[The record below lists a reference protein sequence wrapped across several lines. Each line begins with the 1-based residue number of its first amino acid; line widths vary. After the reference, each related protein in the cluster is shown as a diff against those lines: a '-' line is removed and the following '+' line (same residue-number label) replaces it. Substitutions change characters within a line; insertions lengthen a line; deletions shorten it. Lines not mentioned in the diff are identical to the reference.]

1 MKAIYIVLFSLLT
14 FAVHAQT
21 GISTETPNAAT
32 VLHVVAPNN
41 NTGVL
46 IPTLTSA
53 QIAAIANPTHSLL
66 VYNTDKQ
73 KFMYNAGTSGTPLWT
88 FVGDIPA
95 INDITTLSNG
105 HAGDIRYD
113 KTTGQIY
120 YWKVGVG
127 WKQLQSIAVP

>member
-1 MKAIYIVLFSLLT
+1 MKYIFSIVSLFIC
-14 FAVHAQT
+14 FGMYAQT

-32 VLHVVAPNN
+32 VLHIVAPNQ

-53 QIAAIANPTHSLL
+53 QISAIASPTHSLL
-66 VYNTDKQ
+66 VYNTTKQ

-95 INDITTLSNG
+95 INDISTLTTG
-105 HAGDIRYD
+105 EAGDVRYN
-113 KTTGQIY
+113 KANGQIY
-120 YWKVGVG
+120 YWKVGFG
-127 WKQLQSIAVP
+127 WKQLQSIAGP